1 MNKFSKLLFGGGAI
15 LGSFALACAMPN
27 MVYAASDITP
37 PRGIIT
43 VEGATLRDGVYY
55 TSSTNVTLNID
66 VEDDT
71 TAKENI
77 KMIVSGSPVTGEQA
91 LNNANWEAFT
101 STKTWTLTNLQ
112 GSNKIY
118 LYLKDEAENIS
129 PSIVVDASSTFTVT
143 YAGEGKNMP
152 APKKAKYGMLF
163 NIAIEEPTLE
173 GKYFLGWS
181 LTQNGSVQWLSDG
194 VIEPKYIK
202 GDITLW
208 AIYADEAPS
217 LASQVQIGD
226 YVDYPVYYD
235 NVYTYNDNAKFKST
249 YTGWR
254 VLDIDGDVVKLV
266 SAGTPLTYYHG
277 NNSANSVKAITE
289 DFLTTTYAGNK
300 QGGIYT
306 YYLSLESAF
315 GGVAG
320 PYTDSVRAMNKDDLD
335 KVIGETTTSGF
346 GIRRYGSLVFNDTF
360 YWLATAHNGSN
371 VWYVNGDGG
380 NVSSGTNATTY
391 GVRPVVTLKSSVK
404 TRGRNISGVWQLK
417 AETKSLADAVKVGDY
432 VNYPVDYNNV
442 SDVNNNISTYKG
454 WKVLSKD
461 VDIDGNKSIGTVN
474 LISAGVPLTYYH
486 YNNTTTSI
494 RDLCI
499 NFLNITVS
507 ESENYRFR
515 KTGFNTNK
523 TLTQIFTNKYTDT
536 YTSDTSVKYP
546 TYSTNKVSGTKIA
559 GTPKVR
565 AMTLTDIEKAT
576 GLTSI
581 GNATYLTD
589 SIYQNLFEVG
599 AYYWLLSADSARN
612 LWYVSNNGGAF
623 KLSSVVKAFNELGIR
638 PVVSLKAN
646 VETTGTDS
654 NGVWQ
659 LYMMT
664 SSGIRDTDMAT
675 DM

>member
-27 MVYAASDITP
+27 VAYAASDITP

-55 TSSTNVTLNID
+55 TSSTSVTLNID

-91 LNNANWEAFT
+91 LNDANWEPFT
-101 STKTWTLTNLQ
+101 STKTWTLTDLQ

-129 PSIVVDASSTFTVT
+129 PNIVVDASSTFTVT
-143 YAGEGKNMP
+143 YAGEGENMP

-235 NVYTYNDNAKFKST
+235 NVYTNNETASYKST

-254 VLDIDGDVVKLV
+254 VIDVSGDVVKLV
-266 SAGTPLTYYHG
+266 SAGTPLTYYYE
-277 NNSANSVKAITE
+277 NRAENSVKALTE
-289 DFLTTTYAGNK
+289 NFLTTTYGGNN

-315 GGVAG
+315 GGAAG
-320 PYTDSVRAMNKDDLD
+320 PYTDSVRSMTKDDLD
-335 KVIGETTTSGF
+335 KVICETTTNDF
-346 GIRRYGSLVFNDTF
+346 GIRRYGSLVFNDTC
-360 YWLATAHNGSN
+360 YWLATAYDSSHIWNVRAYYGSVIN
-371 VWYVNGDGG
+371 YAQYL
-380 NVSSGTNATTY
+380 SF
-391 GVRPVVTLKSSVK
+391 GVRPIVSLKSSVK
-404 TRGRNISGVWQLK
+404 TRGRNICGVWQL
-417 AETKSLADAVKVGDY
+417 
-432 VNYPVDYNNV
+432 
-442 SDVNNNISTYKG
+442 
-454 WKVLSKD
+454 
-461 VDIDGNKSIGTVN
+461 DI
-474 LISAGVPLTYYH
+474 
-486 YNNTTTSI
+486 
-494 RDLCI
+494 
-499 NFLNITVS
+499 
-507 ESENYRFR
+507 
-515 KTGFNTNK
+515 
-523 TLTQIFTNKYTDT
+523 
-536 YTSDTSVKYP
+536 
-546 TYSTNKVSGTKIA
+546 
-559 GTPKVR
+559 
-565 AMTLTDIEKAT
+565 
-576 GLTSI
+576 
-581 GNATYLTD
+581 
-589 SIYQNLFEVG
+589 
-599 AYYWLLSADSARN
+599 
-612 LWYVSNNGGAF
+612 
-623 KLSSVVKAFNELGIR
+623 
-638 PVVSLKAN
+638 
-646 VETTGTDS
+646 
-654 NGVWQ
+654 
-659 LYMMT
+659 
-664 SSGIRDTDMAT
+664 
-675 DM
+675 